1 MEAEKN
7 AAEEAMPLFGE
18 LETGPAEKAEPVADA
33 PAKPAEETVPA
44 AAEPVVDAPA
54 APVTDAPAGP
64 APAAPAGAGPLPE
77 PTGHFGDYLRL
88 LRQRRRLTLQD
99 LETATHI
106 RAVYLRAMEEENY
119 DELPPAVYVLGYIKN
134 LCRFYR
140 LDEETVGVLTSEV
153 RQRVEYESPSDS
165 SKVIRDFEPSQEN
178 PLLLRRVL
186 LAGGGLLL
194 LLALAVLLAVWF
206 FAAGRGGA
214 PVLGGTPVD
223 EARLLKLQA
232 PPVLEDTVLPVPE
245 RNAR

>member
-18 LETGPAEKAEPVADA
+18 LRTEPAPPAEPVVEA
-33 PAKPAEETVPA
+33 PAEPA
-44 AAEPVVDAPA
+44 AAEPVVEE
-54 APVTDAPAGP
+54 
-64 APAAPAGAGPLPE
+64 PAAPAEPAEKAAPAPVSAADSGPLPE

-119 DELPPAVYVLGYIKN
+119 GELPPAVYVLGYIKN

-140 LDEETVGVLTSEV
+140 LDEETVCVLTSEI

-165 SKVIRDFEPSQEN
+165 SKVIRDFEPSLEN

-186 LAGGGLLL
+186 LAGSGLLL
-194 LLALAVLLAVWF
+194 LLALAALLVVWF
-206 FAAGRGGA
+206 FVGGRGAA
-214 PVLGGTPVD
+214 PVMGAAPVD
-223 EARLLKLQA
+223 EARLLKLQPA
-232 PPVLEDTVLPVPE
+232 PVLEDTVLPIPE
-245 RNAR
+245 RSAR

>member
-18 LETGPAEKAEPVADA
+18 LTTEPAPPAEPVADA
-33 PAKPAEETVPA
+33 QAEPAEPA
-44 AAEPVVDAPA
+44 AEEPAVEIPAEPAPA
-54 APVTDAPAGP
+54 EP
-64 APAAPAGAGPLPE
+64 APAASPDSGLLPE

-119 DELPPAVYVLGYIKN
+119 NELPPAVYVLGYIKN

-140 LDEETVGVLTSEV
+140 LDEETVGVLTSEI

-186 LAGGGLLL
+186 LAGGGILL

>member
-18 LETGPAEKAEPVADA
+18 LRTEPAPPAEPVVEA
-33 PAKPAEETVPA
+33 PAEPA
-44 AAEPVVDAPA
+44 AAEPVIEAPA
-54 APVTDAPAGP
+54 EPAEK
-64 APAAPAGAGPLPE
+64 AAPAPVSADSGPLPE

-88 LRQRRRLTLQD
+88 LRQRRRLTLSD

-119 DELPPAVYVLGYIKN
+119 GELPPAVYVLGYIKN

-140 LDEETVGVLTSEV
+140 LDEETVGVLTSEI

-165 SKVIRDFEPSQEN
+165 SKVIRDFEPSLEN

-186 LAGGGLLL
+186 LAGSGLLL
-194 LLALAVLLAVWF
+194 LLALAALLVVWF
-206 FAAGRGGA
+206 FVGGRGAA
-214 PVLGGTPVD
+214 PVMGAAPVD
-223 EARLLKLQA
+223 EARLLKLQPA
-232 PPVLEDTVLPVPE
+232 PVLEDTVLPIPE